1 MGEESLLQMSEI
13 KKQFSENLVLKG
25 VDMSVLS
32 GQIHALIGG
41 NGAGKSTL
49 MKIITG
55 LYQADSGQLLM
66 KGEQVHFNSPAEA
79 HKKGIYLVPQEPLIF
94 PNMSVEENISIGLK
108 QPKKTVKQ
116 KIRELNSKLG
126 WNLDLSRSAS
136 TLSIAEQ
143 QLVEL
148 LRGLMRDAELLILD
162 EPTSTLTHHEISSLF
177 RIVKQLAS
185 SGKGIVY
192 ITHRFSEIFELAHH
206 ISVLRDG
213 VISAS
218 GPVSQFSYEK
228 LVQNLMPEGKTFDS
242 KASVSPCRQEGK
254 AEDKTPILSV
264 KNLFGKRFH
273 SVSFTV
279 CKGEVVGI
287 AGIVGAGRTELA
299 EAIFGISQC
308 ASGEVC
314 LEGEDITTFSV
325 RERIDRGL
333 VYIPEDRYAHG
344 VFSIASLKGNLTSAI
359 LHKGKGWILPF
370 KQEQKIAEQ
379 YISQL
384 NVKALNCRQSAESLS
399 GGNQQKIVL
408 GKYLAAKPKVIL
420 FDEPTRGIDASA
432 RLDIYEL
439 ISELK
444 KKGISIVLI
453 SSDPEEIMALS
464 DHVWVMHEGKL
475 VKKLEDDAIT
485 LDQITSASFGVEE
498 EVTAP

>member
-1 MGEESLLQMSEI
+1 MGKESLLQMSEI

-25 VDMSVLS
+25 VDMNVLS

-55 LYQADSGQLLM
+55 LYRADSGQLFM
-66 KGEQVHFNSPAEA
+66 KGEPVQFNSPGEA
-79 HKKGIYLVPQEPLIF
+79 HKKGVYLVPQEPLIF
-94 PNMSVEENISIGLK
+94 PNMTVEENISIGLK
-108 QPKKTVKQ
+108 QTKKVLKQ
-116 KIRELNSKLG
+116 KMRELNSTLG
-126 WNLDLSRSAS
+126 WNLDLSRLAS
-136 TLSIAEQ
+136 SLSIAEQ

-177 RIVKQLAS
+177 KIVKQLAH

-218 GPVSQFSYEK
+218 GPVSHFSYEK
-228 LVQNLMPEGKTFDS
+228 LIQNLMPEGKTFGS
-242 KASVSPCRQEGK
+242 TMSVDYCKQEEK
-254 AEDKTPILSV
+254 TEDKTPILTV
-264 KNLFGKRFH
+264 KTLFGKRFR
-273 SVSFTV
+273 SVSFNV
-279 CKGEVVGI
+279 FRGEVAGI

-308 ASGEVC
+308 VSGEVF
-314 LEGEDITTFSV
+314 LDGEDISTLSV

-333 VYIPEDRYAHG
+333 VYIPEDRSAHG

-359 LHKGKGWILPF
+359 LHKGKGWFLPF

-379 YISQL
+379 YLRQL
-384 NVKALNCRQSAESLS
+384 SIRALNSCQSAESLS

-408 GKYLAAKPKVIL
+408 GKFLAADPKVIL

-432 RLDIYEL
+432 RMDIYEL

-475 VKKLEDDAIT
+475 VKKLENDAIT